1 MAGEAAYLIST
12 RFLTA
17 SALSRSRFFANPA
30 VFVSIGVLALVQA
43 GFTYLPPMQRW
54 FGVGG
59 LDAGHWG
66 LVAAAGLVVGCALDR
81 VTLAAGAALGSR
93 LLAPGP
99 AVSRRCV
106 GERPRR

>member
-1 MAGEAAYLIST
+1 MAGEAAYLVST

-30 VFVSIGVLALVQA
+30 VFVAIGLLAVVQL

-54 FGVGG
+54 FGVAG

-66 LVAAAGLVVGCALDR
+66 WVAAAGLVVFAVVELEKAVLRWGATR
-81 VTLAAGAALGSR
+81 TSARWTARPGAA
-93 LLAPGP
+93 
-99 AVSRRCV
+99 
-106 GERPRR
+106 